1 MTSPPSASDS
11 GVNVVPDDTT
21 FVRGGAGLYSV
32 TAAYRF

>member
-1 MTSPPSASDS
+1 MS
-11 GVNVVPDDTT
+11 GAVIRLVPGRFLDTT